1 MGTGRRCRTG
11 SRSSPAAAA
20 RATSTCSTS
29 TRKPRRGNENHDVY
43 VLEPGRNPP
52 VPAKALSTWHYDD
65 LRPMWS
71 PDGTRVAFY
80 TNYNPA
86 GDPKTWA
93 IAVVAADGSDPT
105 EGKGLAARVVATE
118 VVPDVERG
126 PAWMPDSRRIVYV
139 RDERQAYYPIY
150 VADVESRTSI
160 LVRTGTRMNHD
171 IACSPR
177 GEIAFR
183 AQVDEWDQL
192 FVAKLRN

>member
-1 MGTGRRCRTG
+1 YLYPQWSPDGKRLAVIHG
-11 SRSSPAAAA
+11 S
-20 RATSTCSTS
+20 
-29 TRKPRRGNENHDVY
+29 NENHDVY

-52 VPAKALSTWHYDD
+52 VPPKALRPWNYDD

-93 IAVVAADGSDPT
+93 IAVVAAAGSDPT
-105 EGKGLAARVVATE
+105 EGKGARGGGGGADPTEGKGLGARVVATG

-139 RDERQAYYPIY
+139 RDDRQAYYP
-150 VADVESRTSI
+150 
-160 LVRTGTRMNHD
+160 
-171 IACSPR
+171 
-177 GEIAFR
+177 
-183 AQVDEWDQL
+183 
-192 FVAKLRN
+192 